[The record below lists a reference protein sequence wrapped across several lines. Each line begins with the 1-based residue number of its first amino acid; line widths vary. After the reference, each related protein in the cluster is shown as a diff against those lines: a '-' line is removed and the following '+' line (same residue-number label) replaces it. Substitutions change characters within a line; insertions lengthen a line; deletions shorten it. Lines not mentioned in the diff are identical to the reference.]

1 MKTRIKMKRKFE
13 DGVCKST
20 WYEAE
25 VYDFWMVGPFRYQN
39 LLSYFRTKES
49 MDELEA
55 YYRCRH
61 GTLQFAQA
69 LIDDYIK
76 HKKQKEVKRT
86 EEVLYIRYPYE
97 D

>member
-13 DGVCKST
+13 DGVYKTT

-25 VYDFWMVGPFRYQN
+25 VYDFWMVDPLRYQN
-39 LLSYFRTKES
+39 LLSYFRPKES

-55 YYRCRH
+55 YYRYPH

-76 HKKQKEVKRT
+76 HKKQREVKRT
-86 EEVLYIRYPYE
+86 EEVLYVRYPYE